1 MAEKNIDGIILD
13 IDGTIWNTTGIV
25 ADSWN
30 EAIDKYC
37 PAAPHVTKEELQ
49 KQFGKTMK
57 EIADSVW
64 PEQTEEE
71 KFLLMKKC
79 SEEELKALKE
89 KEYDVTYPH
98 VIETIQILSKKLPL
112 FIVSNCQDGYIEIVL
127 EKNKIAQY
135 ITDTECY
142 GNTGK
147 GKAENIR
154 LLKERNN
161 LLKPVYVGD
170 TLGDEKACKE
180 AGIDFIW
187 ASYGFGK
194 SENYLAQLYDFGK
207 LPALLETLSMKEYAQ
222 DNSVPIMM
230 DESADFLCRWILEHD
245 VKNLLE
251 IGTAIGYSAIRFAK
265 VKDDVQVTS
274 IEIDLHRFKEAEK
287 NVLASGLKDRI
298 KLIFGDALYANVEG
312 PFDLIFIDG
321 PKAQYQV
328 FFEKY
333 APLLSENGVIVTDNL
348 SFHGMVD
355 DNNLTHNYSTKKLVR
370 KIARYVE
377 WLKANEKYETE
388 IFEVGDR
395 ISVSRKKDK
404 ISVKQ

>member
-1 MAEKNIDGIILD
+1 MTENIIDGIILD

-30 EAIDKYC
+30 EAIDKFC

-64 PEQTEEE
+64 PEQTEEQ
-71 KFLLMKKC
+71 KILLMKKC

-89 KEYDVTYPH
+89 TKYNVTYPH
-98 VIETIQILSKKLPL
+98 VIETIRLLSKKIPL
-112 FIVSNCQDGYIEIVL
+112 FIVSNCQDGYIDIVL
-127 EKNKIAQY
+127 NKNQLTPY

-142 GNTGK
+142 GKTGK

-154 LLKERNN
+154 LLASRNN
-161 LLKPVYVGD
+161 LKNPVYVGD

-180 AGIDFIW
+180 AGVNFIW
-187 ASYGFGK
+187 ASYGFGQ

-207 LPALLETLSMKEYAQ
+207 LPAVLETISMKNYAQ

-230 DESADFLCRWILEHD
+230 DESAEFLCKWIQEHD
-245 VKNLLE
+245 VKTVLE

-265 VKDDVQVTS
+265 AKEDVQVTS
-274 IEIDLHRFKEAEK
+274 IEIDLHRFKEAQK
-287 NVLASGLKDRI
+287 NVETSGLQNRI
-298 KLIFGDALYANVEG
+298 KLIFGDALYTKIDG
-312 PFDLIFIDG
+312 SFDLIFIDG

-355 DNNLTHNYSTKKLVR
+355 DNSLTHNYSTRKLVR

-377 WLKANEKYETE
+377 WLKANKNYKTDIYE
-388 IFEVGDR
+388 IGDR
-395 ISVSRKKDK
+395 ISVSRKR
-404 ISVKQ
+404 